1 MAHSYQTFLEQA
13 MRERGPD
20 HPIWEDNGKATGR
33 ELGTLCGLHVPEVF
47 QGPCS
52 LRSMTPPEHDAVI
65 KPVQGCSGRG
75 IRPLRWDGFGQYTN
89 LFTGETMT
97 WEAAVSSAMADKHAP
112 RNLKLLERGHPD
124 AMRPPW
130 LLEELI
136 LNESE
141 ALVCD
146 WKAFVFGGC
155 VEAVFQ
161 MVRTPGEKT
170 KQVKWWS
177 RSWDD
182 IGDIAPVK
190 AWKYTPT
197 LEGPHAPDRLTAA
210 FEAVAGLVDSPF
222 IRVDLYE
229 QPGRVVFGEVTPHPT
244 GGSVKFVPKWDRRF
258 GAAWAG
264 AS

>member
-1 MAHSYQTFLEQA
+1 MNSYQAFLEAA
-13 MRERGPD
+13 MAERGPD
-20 HPIWEDNGKATGR
+20 HPIWADNGKDTGR
-33 ELGTLCGLHVPEVF
+33 ELGELCGLHVPEVF

-75 IRPLRWDGFGQYTN
+75 IRPLHWQGADQYTN
-89 LFTGETMT
+89 LFTGATLT
-97 WEAAVSSAMADKHAP
+97 WDEAVASAMADKHAP
-112 RNLKLLERGHPD
+112 RNLKLIERGHPD

-136 LNESE
+136 LDEVGE
-141 ALVCD
+141 LTCD
-146 WKAFVFGGC
+146 WKAFVFGGR

-161 MVRTPGEKT
+161 MVRIPGETKT

-177 RSWDD
+177 RGWED

-190 AWKYTPT
+190 TWQYTKALP
-197 LEGPHAPDRLTAA
+197 GPHDPVRLTAA
-210 FEAVAGLVDSPF
+210 FEAVADLVESPF

-244 GGSVKFVPKWDRRF
+244 GGSVRFVREWDRRM
-258 GAAWAG
+258 GQAWAD

>member
-1 MAHSYQTFLEQA
+1 MAHSYQRFLEAA
-13 MRERGPD
+13 MAERGPD
-20 HPIWEDNGKATGR
+20 HPIWADNGKASGR
-33 ELGTLCGLHVPEVF
+33 ELGILSGLHVPEVF

-75 IRPLRWDGFGQYTN
+75 IRPLRYEGGGRYTN
-89 LFTGETMT
+89 LFTGETTT
-97 WEAAVSSAMADKHAP
+97 WEAAVSSAMADKHTP
-112 RNLKLLERGHPD
+112 RNLVLLEQGHPD

-130 LLEELI
+130 LLEEPI
-136 LNESE
+136 LDESGG
-141 ALVCD
+141 LVCD
-146 WKAFVFGGC
+146 WKAFVFGGR

-170 KQVKWWS
+170 KRVKWWS
-177 RSWDD
+177 RDWEDV
-182 IGDIAPVK
+182 GDIAPVK
-190 AWKYTPT
+190 AWRYTRSLP
-197 LEGPHAPDRLTAA
+197 GPHVPGRLTAA

-244 GGSVKFVPKWDRRF
+244 GGSVRFVRGWDRRM
-258 GAAWAG
+258 GQAWAD